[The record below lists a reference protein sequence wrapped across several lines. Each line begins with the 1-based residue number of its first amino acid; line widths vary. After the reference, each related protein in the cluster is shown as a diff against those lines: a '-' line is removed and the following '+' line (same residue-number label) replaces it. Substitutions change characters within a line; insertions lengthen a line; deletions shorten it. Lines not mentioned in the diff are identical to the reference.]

1 MLKNSSKR
9 ISDLTPGDISLVIQM
24 AWEDR
29 TTFETIWERVGVVEA
44 DVIRIMR
51 TELTPSSFKMWRKR
65 VKGRVT
71 KHRSLRSPE
80 MKYSDTAIADHRRAN
95 CWSLFLRG
103 RYDWGFT
110 LLRYRDLHYQCR
122 GLLLVRTTVGRIENV
137 LSPFGVSCF
146 RGERIGPNKLKTIG
160 WRYQPC
166 LMVWSD

>member
-95 CWSLFLRG
+95 C
-103 RYDWGFT
+103 
-110 LLRYRDLHYQCR
+110 
-122 GLLLVRTTVGRIENV
+122 
-137 LSPFGVSCF
+137 
-146 RGERIGPNKLKTIG
+146 
-160 WRYQPC
+160 
-166 LMVWSD
+166 